1 MTEKEIEAIESICMN
16 DRRYEEYLQRME
28 SMHEEYNVPHPAVVW
43 FEATMLVMVLKQID
57 FGHIYAF
64 KAWGN
69 GKSDDEAYA
78 VKWATLFLL
87 RNGDNRFCNLENN
100 VINSLEID
108 VDDYWFYRRL
118 RKKRTP
124 KGRYDEEV
132 ECFEGIN
139 AVTNKVSDIC
149 IPNSYKPADI
159 TLMKRAVRNVMDLCV
174 NDIRCMTSTLNI
186 ISYYNEVSNG
196 MFSKEM
202 MTVSDM
208 INSKMREDV
217 GMTERL
223 DLECRFDEE
232 QVKRSGITKMPKIV
246 LAVMDYMLNGKY
258 RLKYKGQVSFDDMA
272 VAFYSVMSNNDRYW
286 KGTKQQFADMMKD
299 LFEVEVKVKTM
310 SRWIERNGE
319 DFTRWGGRTVVSS
332 KRSRLAEEFQDM
344 IYKVSS
350 HKVMNF

>member
-1 MTEKEIEAIESICMN
+1 MTDKEIEAIESICMN
-16 DRRYEEYLQRME
+16 DRRYEDYLEQRE
-28 SMHEEYNVPHPAVVW
+28 IFHEEYDVPHPAVVW
-43 FEATMLVMVLKQID
+43 FEATMLIMVLKQID

-78 VKWATLFLL
+78 VKWTTMFLL
-87 RNGDNRFCNLENN
+87 RNGDDRFCKLDDS
-100 VINSLEID
+100 VINSLTID

-118 RKKRTP
+118 RRKRTP
-124 KGRYDEEV
+124 NGKSDKKV
-132 ECFEGIN
+132 ECYE
-139 AVTNKVSDIC
+139 VTKVEANKVSYSC
-149 IPNSYKPADI
+149 IPDRYKPTDI
-159 TLMKRAVRNVMDLCV
+159 PLMKRAVRNVMDLCV

-286 KGTKQQFADMMKD
+286 KGTKQKFADMMKD

-319 DFTRWGGRTVVSS
+319 DFTRWGGNTVVSS